1 MKFQI
6 TEIEFDFDNSCPYC
20 GGNCYSDHDN
30 ACDGFLGD
38 IDNLVQLQQ
47 QTVDEAIGQIW
58 DADDED
64 DLVEEITCATGWCI
78 KSLNYRH
85 VLNTH

>member
-6 TEIEFDFDNSCPYC
+6 TEIEFDFD
-20 GGNCYSDHDN
+20 
-30 ACDGFLGD
+30 
-38 IDNLVQLQQ
+38 
-47 QTVDEAIGQIW
+47 DEDEMDAYDKDRLASETIGQIW

-85 VLNTH
+85 ILS

>member
-6 TEIEFDFDNSCPYC
+6 TEIEFDFDDEDEMDAYDKDRLAS
-20 GGNCYSDHDN
+20 
-30 ACDGFLGD
+30 
-38 IDNLVQLQQ
+38 
-47 QTVDEAIGQIW
+47 QTIGQIW

-64 DLVEEITCATGWCI
+64 DLVEEITCAYGWCI

>member
-6 TEIEFDFDNSCPYC
+6 TEIEFDFD
-20 GGNCYSDHDN
+20 
-30 ACDGFLGD
+30 
-38 IDNLVQLQQ
+38 
-47 QTVDEAIGQIW
+47 DEDEMDAYDKDRLASETIGQIW

-78 KSLNYRH
+78 KSLDFRH
-85 VLNTH
+85 ILS

>member
-6 TEIEFDFDNSCPYC
+6 TYVEFDFDVEDEMTAY
-20 GGNCYSDHDN
+20 DQ
-30 ACDGFLGD
+30 D
-38 IDNLVQLQQ
+38 ITTAEV
-47 QTVDEAIGQIW
+47 IGTIW

-64 DLVEEITCATGWCI
+64 DLVEEVTTATGWCI
-78 KSLNYRH
+78 KSIDYRH

>member
-6 TEIEFDFDNSCPYC
+6 TGIEFDFDDEDEMDAYDKDRLAS
-20 GGNCYSDHDN
+20 
-30 ACDGFLGD
+30 
-38 IDNLVQLQQ
+38 
-47 QTVDEAIGQIW
+47 QTIGQIW

-64 DLVEEITCATGWCI
+64 DLVEEITRAYGWYI
-78 KSLNYRH
+78 KSLDYRH